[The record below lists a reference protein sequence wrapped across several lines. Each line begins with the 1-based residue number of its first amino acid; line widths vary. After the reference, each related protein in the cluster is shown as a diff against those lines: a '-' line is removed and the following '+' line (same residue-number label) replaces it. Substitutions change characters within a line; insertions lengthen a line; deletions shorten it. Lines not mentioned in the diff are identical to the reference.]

1 MLRALVLGTLL
12 LTSVVACAR
21 EPASAPAADTAVTDP
36 VAAPPAQPPAAPTE
50 NLDTAAQD
58 TQETADTA
66 EDPAAKGDA
75 GLERLAALPAAEQL
89 PAGKWTAGKNYTV
102 LVPAQPTDAP
112 AGKVEVVEVF
122 WLGCGHCYALEPY
135 VTNWLKKKADYI
147 QFVRMPVAWG
157 PGHLSHARLFYTL
170 EALNRDDLVRKAFD
184 EIHQRGN
191 LLISQTNDDAESR
204 RLQVAFAKANG
215 ITEADFLNA
224 YNGMSVDANVQR
236 SDQFTRRY
244 RVTGVPMFVVAG
256 KYTTDIAAA
265 GGQTELFKLIDDL
278 AASEKRR

>member
-21 EPASAPAADTAVTDP
+21 EPAPAPTAETAVTDP
-36 VAAPPAQPPAAPTE
+36 VAAPPAQPPAATTE

-58 TQETADTA
+58 TQETADSS

-170 EALNRDDLVRKAFD
+170 EALKRDDLIRKAFD

-244 RVTGVPMFVVAG
+244 RVTGVPMFVIAG

-265 GGQTELFKLIDDL
+265 GGQTETFKLIDDL